1 MKKLLM
7 MVAVATAMFACGQQK
22 TDAVKTDASETDS
35 LGGTM
40 TGLDEKSKAVEA
52 QTQAY
57 IDQDTAY
64 AGDAIDENIRI
75 YYPNDTIVD
84 VKGKQAFLA
93 DFKGQYKNWKN
104 VKFDRLRVIT
114 LKLNNGEVWT
124 NLWGVMIAK
133 GSFTG
138 KDILIPIHRAVMWQ
152 NDKVVRDIHLYDT
165 KLIMEELAARDAAEK
180 K

>member
-7 MVAVATAMFACGQQK
+7 MIALATAMFACNPK
-22 TDAVKTDASETDS
+22 TETSKSGDATSDA

-40 TGLDEKSKAVEA
+40 SSLDEKSKAIEA
-52 QTQAY
+52 QLKAY
-57 IDQDTAY
+57 ADQDTTWS
-64 AGDAIDENIRI
+64 GDAFADNIQV
-75 YYPNDTIVD
+75 YYPSDTLVD
-84 VKGKQAFLA
+84 IQDKKAFLA
-93 DFKGQYKNWKN
+93 DFKGQYKNWTN

-124 NLWGVMIAK
+124 NVWGVMLAK

-138 KDILIPIHRAVMWQ
+138 KDILIPLHRAMLWQ

-165 KLIMEELAARDAAEK
+165 KLIMEELAARAAAEK
-180 K
+180 

>member
-1 MKKLLM
+1 MKKLMLM
-7 MVAVATAMFACGQQK
+7 MAVAMALFSCGQKQGETAK
-22 TDAVKTDASETDS
+22 TAEASADS
-35 LGGTM
+35 LGGTL
-40 TGLDEKSKAVEA
+40 TGLDEKTQVIKA

-57 IDQDTAY
+57 IDQDTTY
-64 AGDAIDENIRI
+64 AGDAIADNVQI

-84 VKGKQAFLA
+84 VKDKKAFLA

-104 VKFDRLRVIT
+104 VKFDRLRVVT

-133 GSFTG
+133 GNFTG
-138 KDILIPIHRAVMWQ
+138 KDILIPIHRAIMWQ
-152 NDKVVRDIHLYDT
+152 NDQVVRDIHLYDT
-165 KLIMEELAARDAAEK
+165 KLIMEELAARAAAEK